1 MTSRATSYNA
11 SALDQYTDQLAGQIY
26 LPDEQ
31 CEIIDG
37 AGSYLCR
44 VRYVA
49 LCSCVA
55 LQRIKLIWLTGKDWI
70 SINHANMSV

>member
-11 SALDQYTDQLAGQIY
+11 TALDEYANQLAGQIY

-44 VRYVA
+44 VRYIERRSNKQ
-49 LCSCVA
+49 LDDGP
-55 LQRIKLIWLTGKDWI
+55 KLAIYLRNPLSD
-70 SINHANMSV
+70 